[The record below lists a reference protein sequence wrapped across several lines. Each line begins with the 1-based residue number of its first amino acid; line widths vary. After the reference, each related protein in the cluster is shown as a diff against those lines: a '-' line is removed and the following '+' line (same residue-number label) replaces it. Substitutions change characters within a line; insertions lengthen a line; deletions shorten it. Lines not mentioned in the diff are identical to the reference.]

1 MDKVKCLYSNGPKR
15 VEATADSV
23 TFADE
28 RVDMAVV
35 FSHAEMREIMLG
47 WERHELRETVEE

>member
-15 VEATADSV
+15 VEAHPDTV

-47 WERHELRETVEE
+47 WERHEARETDG